1 MVFIFML
8 KLLLSLPFGILLVWK
23 NRGQLLDRP
32 EWRVVPE
39 LTIYFVLFTLFLLGS
54 CFFPFFSRSIKKPG
68 FIEAVGLVFVV
79 ALVVCESVLNG
90 MVWDKRGK
98 SDEKIGKTDN
108 LAGDDLKEKKEYH
121 KELFGYL
128 SYTVVY
134 ISAVFLI
141 FTLLELLL
149 LNFVPSGSIK
159 RAFGLDERKVITG
172 WELAEMRLISI
183 VGVGFTLCQMVEN
196 FKFSKDKTQKDRI
209 SNIKDYLAESSVK
222 N

>member
-1 MVFIFML
+1 MVFVFMF
-8 KLLLSLPFGILLVWK
+8 KLLLSLPFGILMVWK

-54 CFFPFFSRSIKKPG
+54 CLFPFFSQNIKKPG
-68 FIEAVGLVFVV
+68 FLEAVGLIFAV
-79 ALVVCESVLNG
+79 ALVVYESVLNELI
-90 MVWDKRGK
+90 MDKLGK
-98 SDEKIGKTDN
+98 SKVEAGISDN
-108 LAGDDLKEKKEYH
+108 LAEDSFKEKEEYH

-128 SYTVVY
+128 SYTIIY
-134 ISAVFLI
+134 ISAIFLI
-141 FTLLELLL
+141 LTLLEFLLL
-149 LNFVPSGSIK
+149 SFIPSASLESTY
-159 RAFGLDERKVITG
+159 GLAERKDITG
-172 WELAEMRLISI
+172 WELTEMRLISI